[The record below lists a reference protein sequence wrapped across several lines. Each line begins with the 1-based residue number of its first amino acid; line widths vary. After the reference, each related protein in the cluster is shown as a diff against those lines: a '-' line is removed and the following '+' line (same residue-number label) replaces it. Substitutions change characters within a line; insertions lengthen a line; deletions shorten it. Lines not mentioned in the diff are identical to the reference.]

1 MKVIINSAEN
11 IAAMAAQQY
20 VSLLKR
26 KPNAILGGATGS
38 TPLGLYAELVRLNKA
53 GEISFK
59 EASSF
64 NLDEYVGL
72 DGAHDQSYRYFMDHN
87 LFDHIDIDKS
97 RTRVPS
103 GIDISDPAAYDKEIQ
118 AAGGVDLQL
127 LGIGNNGHIGFNE
140 PGTPFGSL
148 THIVELTE
156 STREANKR
164 FFASIDEVPT
174 HAVTMGIKTVHP
186 HGHRAC
192 QGAHYEGD
200 APGARHREGAR
211 LRAAAPSGCDRLHGL
226 RSGQA
231 AVRSKIWANISEQ
244 TVFAARSTRY

>member
-1 MKVIINSAEN
+1 MKVIIDTAEN
-11 IAAMAAQQY
+11 IAALAAQQY
-20 VSLLKR
+20 VDLLTR

-38 TPLGLYAELVRLNKA
+38 TPLGLYAELVRLNKE
-53 GEISFK
+53 GKISFK
-59 EASSF
+59 DASSF

-72 DGAHDQSYRYFMDHN
+72 DGTHDQSYRYFMDHN

-103 GIDISDPAAYDKEIQ
+103 GIDTSDPAAYDKEIA

-174 HAVTMGIKTVHP
+174 HAVTMGVKTVM
-186 HGHRAC
+186 
-192 QGAHYEGD
+192 Q
-200 APGARHREGAR
+200 
-211 LRAAAPSGCDRLHGL
+211 
-226 RSGQA
+226 
-231 AVRSKIWANISEQ
+231 
-244 TVFAARSTRY
+244 ARSIILMAIGPAKAPIMKEMLQGPVTEKVPASVLQLHPDVTVYMDYEAAKLL

>member
-1 MKVIINSAEN
+1 MKVIIDSAQN

-20 VSLLKR
+20 VALLKR

-59 EASSF
+59 DASSF

-72 DGAHDQSYRYFMDHN
+72 DGTHDQSYRYFMDHN

-103 GIDISDPAAYDKEIQ
+103 GIDVSDPAAYDKEIE

-164 FFASIDEVPT
+164 FFKSIDEVPT
-174 HAVTMGIKTVHP
+174 HAVTMGVKTVM
-186 HGHRAC
+186 
-192 QGAHYEGD
+192 Q
-200 APGARHREGAR
+200 
-211 LRAAAPSGCDRLHGL
+211 
-226 RSGQA
+226 
-231 AVRSKIWANISEQ
+231 
-244 TVFAARSTRY
+244 ARSIILMAIGPAKAPIMKEMLQGPVTEKVPASVLQLHPDVTVYMDFEAAKLL

>member
-1 MKVIINSAEN
+1 MKVIIDSAER

-20 VSLLKR
+20 VALLKR

-59 EASSF
+59 DASSF

-72 DGAHDQSYRYFMDHN
+72 DGTHDQSYRYFMDHN
-87 LFDHIDIDKS
+87 LFDHIDIDKT
-97 RTRVPS
+97 RTHVPS
-103 GIDISDPAAYDKEIQ
+103 GIDVSDPAAYDKQIE

-164 FFASIDEVPT
+164 FFNSIDEVPT
-174 HAVTMGIKTVHP
+174 HAVTMGVKTVM
-186 HGHRAC
+186 
-192 QGAHYEGD
+192 Q
-200 APGARHREGAR
+200 
-211 LRAAAPSGCDRLHGL
+211 
-226 RSGQA
+226 
-231 AVRSKIWANISEQ
+231 
-244 TVFAARSTRY
+244 ARSIILMAIGPAKAPIMKEMLQGPVTEKVPASVLQLHPDVTVYMDYEAAKLL

>member
-164 FFASIDEVPT
+164 FFTSIDEVPT
-174 HAVTMGIKTVHP
+174 HAVTMGIKTVM
-186 HGHRAC
+186 
-192 QGAHYEGD
+192 Q
-200 APGARHREGAR
+200 
-211 LRAAAPSGCDRLHGL
+211 
-226 RSGQA
+226 
-231 AVRSKIWANISEQ
+231 
-244 TVFAARSTRY
+244 ARSIILMAIGPAKAPIMKEMLQGPVTEKVPASVLQLHPDVTVYLDYEAAKLL

>member
-1 MKVIINSAEN
+1 MKVIIDSTSN

-20 VSLLKR
+20 VSLLKN

-59 EASSF
+59 DASSF

-72 DGAHDQSYRYFMDHN
+72 DGSHDQSYRYFMDHN

-97 RTRVPS
+97 RTHVPS
-103 GIDISDPAAYDKEIQ
+103 GIDISDPAAYDKAIA

-148 THIVELTE
+148 THVVELTE

-164 FFASIDEVPT
+164 FFASIDDVPT
-174 HAVTMGIKTVHP
+174 HAVTMGIKTVMQAKSIILMATGPAKAPIMKQMLQGPVTEEVPASVLQLHP
-186 HGHRAC
+186 DVTV
-192 QGAHYEGD
+192 YMDFE
-200 APGARHREGAR
+200 
-211 LRAAAPSGCDRLHGL
+211 AASLL
-226 RSGQA
+226 
-231 AVRSKIWANISEQ
+231 
-244 TVFAARSTRY
+244 

>member
-1 MKVIINSAEN
+1 MKVIVDSAQN

-20 VSLLKR
+20 MDLLKR

-38 TPLGLYAELVRLNKA
+38 TPLGLYAELVRLNKE
-53 GEISFK
+53 GKISFK
-59 EASSF
+59 DASSF

-72 DGAHDQSYRYFMDHN
+72 DGSHDQSYRYFMDHN

-103 GIDISDPAAYDKEIQ
+103 GIDTSDPAAYDKEIA

-174 HAVTMGIKTVHP
+174 HAVTMGVKTVM
-186 HGHRAC
+186 
-192 QGAHYEGD
+192 Q
-200 APGARHREGAR
+200 
-211 LRAAAPSGCDRLHGL
+211 
-226 RSGQA
+226 
-231 AVRSKIWANISEQ
+231 
-244 TVFAARSTRY
+244 ARSIILMAIGPAKAPIMKEMLQGPVTEQVPASVLQLHPDVTVYMDYEAAKLL

>member
-1 MKVIINSAEN
+1 MKVIIDSAEK
-11 IAAMAAQQY
+11 IAALAAQQY
-20 VSLLKR
+20 VDLLKR

-59 EASSF
+59 DASSF

-72 DGAHDQSYRYFMDHN
+72 DGTHDQSYRYFMDHN

-103 GIDISDPAAYDKEIQ
+103 GIDVSDPSAYDKEIA

-148 THIVELTE
+148 THVVELTE
-156 STREANKR
+156 STRDANKR
-164 FFASIDEVPT
+164 FFKSIDEVPT
-174 HAVTMGIKTVHP
+174 HAVTMGVKTVM
-186 HGHRAC
+186 
-192 QGAHYEGD
+192 Q
-200 APGARHREGAR
+200 
-211 LRAAAPSGCDRLHGL
+211 
-226 RSGQA
+226 
-231 AVRSKIWANISEQ
+231 
-244 TVFAARSTRY
+244 ARSIILMAIGPAKAPIMKEMLQGPVTEKVPASVLQLHPDVTVYMDFEAAKLL

>member
-1 MKVIINSAEN
+1 MKVIIDSAQN

-20 VSLLKR
+20 VALLKR

-38 TPLGLYAELVRLNKA
+38 TPLGLYAELVRLNKE
-53 GEISFK
+53 GKISFK
-59 EASSF
+59 DASSF

-72 DGAHDQSYRYFMDHN
+72 DGTHDQSYRYFMDHN

-103 GIDISDPAAYDKEIQ
+103 GIDVSDPAAYDKEIE

-127 LGIGNNGHIGFNE
+127 LGIGNTGHIGFNE

-164 FFASIDEVPT
+164 FFKSIDEVPT
-174 HAVTMGIKTVHP
+174 HAVTMGVKTVM
-186 HGHRAC
+186 
-192 QGAHYEGD
+192 Q
-200 APGARHREGAR
+200 
-211 LRAAAPSGCDRLHGL
+211 
-226 RSGQA
+226 
-231 AVRSKIWANISEQ
+231 
-244 TVFAARSTRY
+244 ARSIILMAIGPAKAPIMKEMLQGPVTEKVPASVLQLHPDVTVYMDYEAAKLL

>member
-1 MKVIINSAEN
+1 MKVIIDSAEN

-20 VSLLKR
+20 VDLLKR

-38 TPLGLYAELVRLNKA
+38 TPLGLYAELVRLNKE
-53 GEISFK
+53 GKISFK
-59 EASSF
+59 DASSF

-72 DGAHDQSYRYFMDHN
+72 DGSHDQSYRYFMDHN

-97 RTRVPS
+97 RTHVPS
-103 GIDISDPAAYDKEIQ
+103 GIDVSDPAAYDKEIA

-164 FFASIDEVPT
+164 FFASIDDVPT
-174 HAVTMGIKTVHP
+174 HAVTMGVKTVM
-186 HGHRAC
+186 
-192 QGAHYEGD
+192 Q
-200 APGARHREGAR
+200 
-211 LRAAAPSGCDRLHGL
+211 
-226 RSGQA
+226 
-231 AVRSKIWANISEQ
+231 
-244 TVFAARSTRY
+244 ARSIILMAIGPAKAPIMKEMLQGPVTENVPASVLQLHPDVTVYMDYEAAKLL

>member
-1 MKVIINSAEN
+1 MKVIIDSAQN

-20 VSLLKR
+20 VALLKR

-103 GIDISDPAAYDKEIQ
+103 GIDVSDPAAYDKEIE

-164 FFASIDEVPT
+164 FFKSIDEVPT
-174 HAVTMGIKTVHP
+174 HAVTMGVKTVM
-186 HGHRAC
+186 
-192 QGAHYEGD
+192 Q
-200 APGARHREGAR
+200 
-211 LRAAAPSGCDRLHGL
+211 
-226 RSGQA
+226 
-231 AVRSKIWANISEQ
+231 
-244 TVFAARSTRY
+244 ARSIILMAIGPAKAPIMKEMLQGPVTENVPASVLQLHPDVTVYMDYEAAKLL

>member
-1 MKVIINSAEN
+1 MKVIIDSAQN

-20 VSLLKR
+20 VALLKR

-59 EASSF
+59 DASSF

-72 DGAHDQSYRYFMDHN
+72 DGTHDQSYRYFMDHN

-103 GIDISDPAAYDKEIQ
+103 GIDVSDPAAYDKEIE

-164 FFASIDEVPT
+164 VFKSIDEVPT
-174 HAVTMGIKTVHP
+174 PAVTMGVKTVM
-186 HGHRAC
+186 
-192 QGAHYEGD
+192 Q
-200 APGARHREGAR
+200 
-211 LRAAAPSGCDRLHGL
+211 
-226 RSGQA
+226 
-231 AVRSKIWANISEQ
+231 
-244 TVFAARSTRY
+244 ARSIILMAIGPAKAPIMKEMLQGPVTENVPASVLQLHPDVTVYMDYEAAKLL

>member
-1 MKVIINSAEN
+1 MKVIIDSAQN

-20 VSLLKR
+20 VALLKR

-59 EASSF
+59 DASSF

-72 DGAHDQSYRYFMDHN
+72 DGTHDQSYRYFMDHN

-103 GIDISDPAAYDKEIQ
+103 GIDVSDPAAYDKEIE

-156 STREANKR
+156 STREATKR
-164 FFASIDEVPT
+164 FFKSIDEVPT
-174 HAVTMGIKTVHP
+174 HAVTMGVKTVM
-186 HGHRAC
+186 
-192 QGAHYEGD
+192 Q
-200 APGARHREGAR
+200 
-211 LRAAAPSGCDRLHGL
+211 
-226 RSGQA
+226 
-231 AVRSKIWANISEQ
+231 
-244 TVFAARSTRY
+244 ARSIILMAIGPAKAPIMKEMLQGPVTENVPASVLQLHPDVTVYMDYEAAKLL

>member
-1 MKVIINSAEN
+1 MKVVIDSAEN

-20 VSLLKR
+20 VDLLKR

-59 EASSF
+59 DASSF

-72 DGAHDQSYRYFMDHN
+72 DGSHDQSYRYFMDHN

-103 GIDISDPAAYDKEIQ
+103 GIDTSDPAAYDKEIA

-174 HAVTMGIKTVHP
+174 HAVTMGVKTVM
-186 HGHRAC
+186 
-192 QGAHYEGD
+192 Q
-200 APGARHREGAR
+200 
-211 LRAAAPSGCDRLHGL
+211 
-226 RSGQA
+226 
-231 AVRSKIWANISEQ
+231 
-244 TVFAARSTRY
+244 ARSIILMAIGPAKAPIMKEMLQGPVTEQVPASVLQLHPDVTVYMDFEAAKLL

>member
-1 MKVIINSAEN
+1 MKVIIDSAKN

-20 VSLLKR
+20 VALLKR

-38 TPLGLYAELVRLNKA
+38 TPLGLYAELIRLNKA

-59 EASSF
+59 DASSF

-72 DGAHDQSYRYFMDHN
+72 DGTHDQSYRYFMDHN

-103 GIDISDPAAYDKEIQ
+103 GIDVSDPAAYDKEIA

-164 FFASIDEVPT
+164 FFKSIDEVPT
-174 HAVTMGIKTVHP
+174 HAVTMGVKTVM
-186 HGHRAC
+186 
-192 QGAHYEGD
+192 Q
-200 APGARHREGAR
+200 
-211 LRAAAPSGCDRLHGL
+211 
-226 RSGQA
+226 
-231 AVRSKIWANISEQ
+231 
-244 TVFAARSTRY
+244 ARSIILMAIGPAKAPIMKEMLQGPVTEKVPASVLQLHPNVTVYMDYEAAKLL

>member
-1 MKVIINSAEN
+1 MKIIIDSAEN

-20 VSLLKR
+20 VSLLQR

-59 EASSF
+59 DASSF

-72 DGAHDQSYRYFMDHN
+72 DGTHDQSYRYFMDHN

-103 GIDISDPAAYDKEIQ
+103 GIDVSDPSAYDKEIA

-148 THIVELTE
+148 THVVELTE

-164 FFASIDEVPT
+164 FFKSIDEVPT
-174 HAVTMGIKTVHP
+174 HAVTMGVKTVM
-186 HGHRAC
+186 
-192 QGAHYEGD
+192 Q
-200 APGARHREGAR
+200 
-211 LRAAAPSGCDRLHGL
+211 
-226 RSGQA
+226 
-231 AVRSKIWANISEQ
+231 
-244 TVFAARSTRY
+244 ARSIILMAIGPAKAPIMKEMLQGPVTEKVPASVLQLHPDVTVYMDFEAAKLL

>member
-1 MKVIINSAEN
+1 MKVIIDSAQN

-20 VSLLKR
+20 VALLKR

-59 EASSF
+59 DASSF

-72 DGAHDQSYRYFMDHN
+72 DGTHDQSYRYFMDHN

-103 GIDISDPAAYDKEIQ
+103 GIDVSDPAAYDKEIE

-164 FFASIDEVPT
+164 FFKSIDEVPT
-174 HAVTMGIKTVHP
+174 HAVTMGVKTVM
-186 HGHRAC
+186 
-192 QGAHYEGD
+192 Q
-200 APGARHREGAR
+200 
-211 LRAAAPSGCDRLHGL
+211 
-226 RSGQA
+226 
-231 AVRSKIWANISEQ
+231 
-244 TVFAARSTRY
+244 ARSIILMAIGPAKAPIMKEMLQGPVTENVPASVLQLHPDAAKSTKS

>member
-1 MKVIINSAEN
+1 MKVIIDSAEN

-20 VSLLKR
+20 VDLLKR

-38 TPLGLYAELVRLNKA
+38 TPLGLYAELIRLNKA

-59 EASSF
+59 DASSF

-72 DGAHDQSYRYFMDHN
+72 DGTHDQSYRYFMDHN
-87 LFDHIDIDKS
+87 LFDHIDIDKA

-103 GIDISDPAAYDKEIQ
+103 GIDTSDPAAYDKEIA

-127 LGIGNNGHIGFNE
+127 LGIGINGHIGFNE

-164 FFASIDEVPT
+164 FFASLDEVPT
-174 HAVTMGIKTVHP
+174 HAVTMGVKTVM
-186 HGHRAC
+186 
-192 QGAHYEGD
+192 Q
-200 APGARHREGAR
+200 
-211 LRAAAPSGCDRLHGL
+211 
-226 RSGQA
+226 
-231 AVRSKIWANISEQ
+231 
-244 TVFAARSTRY
+244 ARSIILMAIGPAKAPIMKEMLQGPVTEKVPASVLQLHPDVTVYMDFEAAKLL

>member
-1 MKVIINSAEN
+1 MKVIIDSAQN

-20 VSLLKR
+20 VALLKR

-59 EASSF
+59 DASSF

-72 DGAHDQSYRYFMDHN
+72 DGTHDQSYRYFMDHN

-174 HAVTMGIKTVHP
+174 HAVTMGIKTVM
-186 HGHRAC
+186 
-192 QGAHYEGD
+192 Q
-200 APGARHREGAR
+200 
-211 LRAAAPSGCDRLHGL
+211 
-226 RSGQA
+226 
-231 AVRSKIWANISEQ
+231 
-244 TVFAARSTRY
+244 ARSIILMAIGPAKAPIMKEMLQGPVTEKVPASVLQLHPDVTVYMDYEAAKLL

>member
-1 MKVIINSAEN
+1 MKVIIDSAEN
-11 IAAMAAQQY
+11 IAAKAAQQY
-20 VSLLKR
+20 VDLLKR

-59 EASSF
+59 DASSF

-72 DGAHDQSYRYFMDHN
+72 DGSHDQSYRYFMDHN

-103 GIDISDPAAYDKEIQ
+103 GIDTSDPAAYDKEIA

-164 FFASIDEVPT
+164 FFQSIDEVPT
-174 HAVTMGIKTVHP
+174 HAVTMGVKTVM
-186 HGHRAC
+186 
-192 QGAHYEGD
+192 Q
-200 APGARHREGAR
+200 
-211 LRAAAPSGCDRLHGL
+211 
-226 RSGQA
+226 
-231 AVRSKIWANISEQ
+231 
-244 TVFAARSTRY
+244 ARSIILMAIGPAKAPIMKEMLQGPVTEKVPASVLQLHPDVTVYMDYEAAKLL